1 MITISQPKTNK
12 DLEGVADV
20 TFRVDGEAM
29 SRFWTDQYADTFR
42 LQGRENARA
51 AAFSFPEHTLAA
63 KEGEKVV
70 GMIVFSEAYANFEGE
85 ALIPDSAIVNN
96 VYVLPEYRGRGIG
109 RQLLDAAQER
119 LQNYSTIVL
128 YVYEDNLDAKDF
140 YQHYGFRFDGVS
152 FFDGE
157 VYRGSFQRMILD
169 NSAGRLA
176 RVRER

>member
-12 DLEGVADV
+12 DLEGVAEV

-51 AAFSFPEHTLAA
+51 AAFAFPEHTLAA

-96 VYVLPEYRGRGIG
+96 VYVLSEYRGRGVG
-109 RQLLDAAQER
+109 RQLLDAALER

-176 RVRER
+176 RIRER